1 VSKEFRIG
9 LIALVSGLILYYGF
23 NYLKGIDFFTK
34 TSKYYVIYDNVD
46 GLNKSNPVIING
58 LTVGKV
64 SNIRLLQAE
73 QNKILVE
80 ITIDREIVLGKA
92 TIAELSNTDF
102 LGSKAII
109 LKIGVVKQP
118 IFPLDTLNPYVNKG
132 IEEYLSNVEPIT
144 NDLGVTISRVNEIL
158 LGLQGSGEKINS
170 TIGDLKIMVNQVNGL
185 IKTNREELDETLSAS
200 RELIQNIN
208 QKVNM
213 LGPILVKSN
222 GVLDSLNTLELN
234 NTVTSLN
241 AMLNQVTELLKEVD
255 NGEGTLGKLANNDS
269 LYNNL
274 NQLLVDLDK
283 LSIHFNQYPRDFLKP
298 LGRKNEKLKG
308 VEKSGE

>member
-1 VSKEFRIG
+1 MSKEFRIG